1 MEEWDVEALPEEKDA
16 TGEAAIFAA
25 DPAMLLER
33 QRVKEARLKAK
44 LAAYRAQYEMSRF
57 YDKYGN
63 EVSDSEDEEEDED
76 EDEEDEGDD
85 EDLFL

>member
-76 EDEEDEGDD
+76 EEDEGDD